1 MLSSFFKKPVQK
13 VSPEALKRMF
23 FIENP
28 GIIGKNIPDTFLNNI
43 NDSVYKKKFRELME
57 NTIDTNGFTPFM
69 HIIESNVYGIADLM
83 YILYIAEPENY
94 SWLKLNF
101 QNNNGDTAFMIAL
114 KMQEEGII
122 EKKPKY
128 LNFLQR
134 FVKINPSIINLAA
147 KNNQG
152 LTAFDIAT
160 MLNIESIKNYISE
173 NYEDLDTSQSGS
185 DSPDIKSLTPTSAD
199 FVSLNIS
206 YDTTGINLITRQEI
220 PVKQYLLDGIEQI
233 EEEGREERIQERMVS
248 DANGKLKR
256 DESGKP
262 LKEKIV
268 IPAYPAKERIIAQ
281 DKTDLIAFKLGESFY
296 LSKRSILTNRLVNNS
311 TLYECNTVTT
321 GHKPT
326 KEMVIPDSKIFNIK
340 IIGVPSNPIFFKY
353 LSFILN
359 KKYNMFEIVNT
370 DKKAVSMVSKYIYD
384 TLGTQAIVS
393 VVSAAHCQEGQ
404 DAQLAKLNIINYTFT
419 SETIGGKKSY
429 KKKYRKYNKKTTKK
443 YNKKTLRKKNKK
455 TKKISLYH

>member
-1 MLSSFFKKPVQK
+1 
-13 VSPEALKRMF
+13 
-23 FIENP
+23 
-28 GIIGKNIPDTFLNNI
+28 
-43 NDSVYKKKFRELME
+43 
-57 NTIDTNGFTPFM
+57 
-69 HIIESNVYGIADLM
+69 
-83 YILYIAEPENY
+83 
-94 SWLKLNF
+94 
-101 QNNNGDTAFMIAL
+101 
-114 KMQEEGII
+114 MQEEGII

-160 MLNIESIKNYISE
+160 MLNIDSIKNYISE

-185 DSPDIKSLTPTSAD
+185 DTPDIKSLPPTSAD

-206 YDTTGINLITRQEI
+206 DDTTGINLITRQEI
-220 PVKQYLLDGIEQI
+220 PVKQYLIDGIEQI

-296 LSKRSILTNRLVNNS
+296 LSKRSILSNRLVNNS

-359 KKYNMFEIVNT
+359 KRYNMFEIVNT

-419 SETIGGKKSY
+419 AETSGGKKTY

-455 TKKISLYH
+455 TKKSFYH